1 MKNKDIV
8 ILFLLCYVSPLLAH
22 SQLSA
27 REIMQKTR
35 EVSKIDGIEA
45 ISTLNIYD
53 SKGRE
58 RTREIS
64 MASRLFENGKTEK
77 RIVRFLAPAEIRGTG
92 MLVFDYD
99 NNDDDMWIYMP
110 ALRKTRR
117 IVSTEKGQSFMGSEF
132 SNADMAS
139 PSLDDYQ
146 YRILGSEIQDGID
159 CWKIEVLPV
168 NNIVAD
174 ESGLSRKVTW
184 IGKSDYVMR
193 KSEFYDLDN
202 GLMKVLTT
210 SDIREITQGKHM
222 AAYMEMRNEQNGR
235 RSVFIMDKLQYSPDV
250 KEEYFTVM
258 YLEKP

>member
-1 MKNKDIV
+1 MIKN
-8 ILFLLCYVSPLLAH
+8 ILLIGLYLTTIPLMAH

-35 EVSKIDGIEA
+35 EVSKIEGMEA

-77 RIVRFLAPAEIRGTG
+77 RIVRFLAPAEIKGTG
-92 MLVFDYD
+92 MLIFDYD

-117 IVSTEKGQSFMGSEF
+117 IVSTEKGQNFMGSEF
-132 SNADMAS
+132 SNADMAA

-168 NNIVAD
+168 NNIVVD
-174 ESGLSRKVTW
+174 ESGVSRKVTW

-202 GLMKVLTT
+202 GLMKVLKT
-210 SDIREITQGKHM
+210 SDIREITQGKYM
-222 AAYMEMRNEQNGR
+222 AAFMEMQNEQNGR
-235 RSVFIMDKLQYSPDV
+235 KSVFIMDRLQYNPDV